1 MFDASAARRHR
12 FNPEALKNA
21 ARLVAI
27 LAAIFLLAWMEW
39 RFALH

>member
-1 MFDASAARRHR
+1 MFEPSAAGRHR
-12 FNPEALKNA
+12 LNPQTVQNA